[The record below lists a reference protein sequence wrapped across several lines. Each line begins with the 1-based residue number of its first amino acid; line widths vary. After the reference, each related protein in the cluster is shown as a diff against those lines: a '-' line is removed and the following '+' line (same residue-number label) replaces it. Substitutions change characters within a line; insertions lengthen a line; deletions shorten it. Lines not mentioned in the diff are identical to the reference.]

1 MKILPCIY
9 AATLLG
15 MMACTNND
23 QMGLDVDDV
32 QSTPLLRLTASQ
44 RGLAGSVTT
53 RAADNLYTQT
63 TGFDGTESVEV
74 WFNNT
79 HITYSVGT
87 PDATTHKSVL
97 SSNDELRYPG
107 GSGTAPLWAVY
118 PAASGTSGSHT
129 VAYDQTTNAN
139 YKASDLMYARKDV
152 DLAYKTVA
160 QNLAFEHQLIKLKMV
175 VTKDAALS
183 NITKIEIKN
192 VKRTV
197 AITPASDA
205 LTQGTLSQSTD
216 GHGNNLLIMSGTIS
230 DTNPHTY
237 CVLFPAQAWSGT
249 DFLELTMANN
259 QTYIFTLEKDDW
271 QNGSEYSLNLAV
283 YDSYLGAKVSV
294 TDWLTCGEVPVVD
307 TGDTSGN

>member
-1 MKILPCIY
+1 MKILQCICT
-9 AATLLG
+9 ATLLG
-15 MMACTNND
+15 MMACTNSD

-32 QSTPLLRLTASQ
+32 QSTSRLQLTASQ
-44 RGLAGSVTT
+44 RGLAGSVTS
-53 RAADNLYTQT
+53 RAADNLYTPT
-63 TGFDGTESVEV
+63 TGFDGNESVEV

-79 HITYSVGT
+79 HVTYTVGT
-87 PDATTHKSVL
+87 PDANHKSVL
-97 SSNDELRYPG
+97 SSNDEQRYPG
-107 GSGTAPLWAVY
+107 GSGTVPMWAVY
-118 PAASGTSGSHT
+118 PAASGTNGSHT
-129 VAYDQTTNAN
+129 VVYDQTSNAN
-139 YKASDLMYARKDV
+139 YKASDLMYARKNV

-216 GHGNNLLIMSGTIS
+216 GYGNNLLVMSGTIS
-230 DTNPHTY
+230 DTSPHTY
-237 CVLFPAQAWSGT
+237 CVVFPAQTWDGT
-249 DFLELTMANN
+249 DFLEITMANS
-259 QTYIFTLEKDDW
+259 QTYIFTLDKNDW
-271 QNGSEYSLNLAV
+271 QNGSEYVLNLAV